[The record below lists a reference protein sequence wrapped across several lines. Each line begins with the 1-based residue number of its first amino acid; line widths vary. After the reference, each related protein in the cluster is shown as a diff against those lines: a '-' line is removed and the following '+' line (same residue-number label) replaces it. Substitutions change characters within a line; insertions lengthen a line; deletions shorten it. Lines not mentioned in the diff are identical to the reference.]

1 MALPT
6 ELLDHILSFLQSD
19 KPALRACAKSHPL
32 LSQLT
37 EPHLYAQISLWT
49 CLQVHPP
56 NPNLFGTSNL
66 ARLLSKSPRV
76 VHYIRK
82 LDISIYG
89 KYFSLVER
97 RLKEISA
104 FLPRLLALKSISL
117 SSDYSWERLPA
128 YFCQAFWTALR
139 SPSMQHVSISRVINF
154 PLLNVLT
161 REECKITQ
169 LTIHDRFY
177 YNWSQSIRT
186 PTKWSS
192 PLESLCLKNC
202 DRWFLNNVTT
212 WLDKSGM
219 QFRSLECSSAWNDSN
234 TFPKLLTSSSNSL
247 TSLDLDI
254 ELRKTRMFVVSL
266 SSFGSSSSSQHS
278 MTSDPS
284 HLMSSIVHS
293 TSSQSPYP
301 PFHILCTLLSMPN
314 LSMFPKLQ
322 LSLWEGGVSIL
333 PYLSSR
339 NCSPATLP
347 PIPHHFDI

>member
-19 KPALRACAKSHPL
+19 KAALRACAESHPL

-37 EPHLYAQISLWT
+37 EPYLYAHISLWT
-49 CLQVHPP
+49 CLQHP
-56 NPNLFGTSNL
+56 NSNHFGTSKL
-66 ARLLSKSPRV
+66 ARLLSDSPRV

-89 KYFSLVER
+89 KYLSTVDH

-104 FLPRLLALKSISL
+104 FLPRLLELTSISL
-117 SSDYSWERLPA
+117 SSTYSWERLPA

-139 SPSMQHVSISRVINF
+139 SPSVQHVSISRVINF

-186 PTKWSS
+186 TTKWSS

-212 WLDKSGM
+212 W
-219 QFRSLECSSAWNDSN
+219 A
-234 TFPKLLTSSSNSL
+234 
-247 TSLDLDI
+247 
-254 ELRKTRMFVVSL
+254 
-266 SSFGSSSSSQHS
+266 
-278 MTSDPS
+278 
-284 HLMSSIVHS
+284 
-293 TSSQSPYP
+293 
-301 PFHILCTLLSMPN
+301 
-314 LSMFPKLQ
+314 
-322 LSLWEGGVSIL
+322 
-333 PYLSSR
+333 
-339 NCSPATLP
+339 
-347 PIPHHFDI
+347 